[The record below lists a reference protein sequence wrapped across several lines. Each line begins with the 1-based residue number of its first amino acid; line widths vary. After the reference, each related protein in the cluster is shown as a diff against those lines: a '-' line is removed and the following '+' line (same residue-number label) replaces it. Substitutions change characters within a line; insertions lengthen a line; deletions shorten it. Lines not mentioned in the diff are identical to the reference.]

1 MNSLIQLRDGREDVK
16 KIKPVIDIP
25 TRWNSTFY
33 MLESAFELKAPLM
46 MHITT
51 DPDLRQYALSDE
63 EWDYLDRLMVLLKV
77 QYIDKIIYYH

>member
-1 MNSLIQLRDGREDVK
+1 
-16 KIKPVIDIP
+16 
-25 TRWNSTFY
+25 